1 MARKFY
7 LKNLYIDN
15 EEKIIDNCML
25 YIQDCKKMLDK
36 GFENVA
42 DKIKMVGGKQSFE
55 LSLNEIEINEI
66 VDYIYYINMQMKMRK
81 MKCTS
86 WPNLKTYKLKK

>member
-1 MARKFY
+1 
-7 LKNLYIDN
+7 
-15 EEKIIDNCML
+15 ML

-66 VDYIYYINMQMKMRK
+66 VDYILLHKYADENEK
-81 MKCTS
+81 
-86 WPNLKTYKLKK
+86 NEVYKLAKLKNVQIKEIDFDNKGLL